1 MTHSLSML
9 LQDLT
14 ARACDSL
21 VSFGERLS
29 TRLFAALLNSQ
40 VCRRLKAHT
49 CQASCIGVLACEL
62 RTATEVVCFLV
73 GQNVPLLWL

>member
-1 MTHSLSML
+1 MAALVWHRDDCHVTHQLGMP

-14 ARACDSL
+14 ARARDSL

-40 VCRRLKAHT
+40 VC
-49 CQASCIGVLACEL
+49 
-62 RTATEVVCFLV
+62 
-73 GQNVPLLWL
+73 